1 LVEKPDRQKALSE
14 AFRTLR
20 PGGLLFAAA
29 ISRFASALDGLFQN
43 FIQDE
48 KFFKIVRQDLK
59 LGQHRNPTSHPEYF
73 TTAFFHRPNE
83 LQDEIRKAGFEQPQL
98 FAVEGPAWLL
108 PDLRKVWDN
117 PRLRSR
123 MLTILEH
130 TQHEPTLIGQSA
142 HILAIALKK

>member
-1 LVEKPDRQKALSE
+1 LVEKQDREKSLSE
-14 AFRTLR
+14 AFRTLK

-59 LGQHRNPTSHPEYF
+59 LGQHRNPTNHPEYF

-83 LQDEIRKAGFEQPQL
+83 LQDEIRKVGFAQPRL
-98 FAVEGPAWLL
+98 YAVEGPAWLL
-108 PDLRKVWDN
+108 PDFQKVWRN

-123 MLTILEH
+123 MLTILEQ
-130 TQHEPTLIGQSA
+130 TAHEPALIGQSA
-142 HILAIALKK
+142 HILAIARKT